1 MFASLP
7 CGLEARA
14 SVLPPWFRACGGE
27 PGRKGAGLTA
37 PAARAAITGME
48 AVFDTLAYTRRLK
61 AAGFSEEQAEAQA
74 EALRAAFHEGVATKA
89 DLAKVEARIANLEVR
104 LLLAVVAVGGFV
116 IAAVKLL

>member
-1 MFASLP
+1 
-7 CGLEARA
+7 
-14 SVLPPWFRACGGE
+14 
-27 PGRKGAGLTA
+27 
-37 PAARAAITGME
+37 ME

-89 DLAKVEARIANLEVR
+89 DLAKVEARIETRIANLEVR

-116 IAAVKLL
+116 IAAIKLL